1 MYQAN
6 YIHIRVTFNGAVL
19 LCSFRQIP
27 TCFNL
32 LRHFWKQLIRGILK
46 NTWNFT
52 KKTCKDL
59 TLQKQPFT
67 DVSKITFFKNLGKS

>member
-46 NTWNFT
+46 NNSVNKREFSR
-52 KKTCKDL
+52 KYMQNSC
-59 TLQKQPFT
+59 PH
-67 DVSKITFFKNLGKS
+67 SKNLELY

>member
-6 YIHIRVTFNGAVL
+6 YIHIRVTFNGAIL

-32 LRHFWKQLIRGILK
+32 LGHFWKQLIRGILK
-46 NTWNFT
+46 NNSINLREFSR
-52 KKTCKDL
+52 KYMQNSCL
-59 TLQKQPFT
+59 H
-67 DVSKITFFKNLGKS
+67 SKNLELY